1 MAAKSKIGISGQ
13 KLFTPGKP
21 KTTSI
26 GQGKNSRPLRRGKK
40 AWRGQG
46 K

>member
-21 KTTSI
+21 KKTAQ
-26 GQGKNSRPLRRGKK
+26 GQGKNSRPSHGRKK
-40 AWRGQG
+40 MRGQG

>member
-1 MAAKSKIGISGQ
+1 MAAKSKVGISGQ

-21 KTTSI
+21 KRSAQ
-26 GQGKNSRPLRRGKK
+26 GQGKNSKPNHGRKPL
-40 AWRGQG
+40 RGQG

>member
-1 MAAKSKIGISGQ
+1 MAAKSKVGISGQ

-21 KTTSI
+21 KRTTQ
-26 GQGKNSRPLRRGKK
+26 GQGKNSRANHGRKQL
-40 AWRGQG
+40 RGQG

>member
-21 KTTSI
+21 KKSAQ
-26 GQGKNSRPLRRGKK
+26 GQGKNSKPNHGRKK
-40 AWRGQG
+40 MRGQG